1 MVSMTPTSLV
11 LASVGLGLA
20 AGALL
25 AWAVLGARA
34 AGRRR
39 ADAMRPELP
48 EVAVEVLGALDSFAV
63 ILDSSLSLVYAN
75 PAARDDPRITG
86 EELRDPEF
94 LRRARR
100 VMSSGVPDTRMPDPE
115 HPSDTVRVRI
125 VRVQRRFLAVFADD
139 LGEEQRVNAMRRDFI
154 ANVSHELKTPIAAIG
169 LLSEAVLEAAD
180 EPPIV
185 RGFAKKLKK
194 ESRRL
199 GELSRD
205 IIQLSEAQATLRPED
220 REPVSLRGVLRSEV
234 EAHLDFAAQSGV
246 DLVLTEPEDGIDP
259 ITLGRP
265 ASIGTVFANLL
276 SNAIRHSPDGGR
288 VGIGIEVAGREC
300 VITITDQG
308 DGIAPEHLPR
318 IFERFY
324 RIDTD
329 RSREGGGTGLG
340 LSIARHTMRAH
351 GGDIDVWSQTG
362 VGSSFTL
369 SFPLFDEDRPGG
381 ARKGKGGKAR
391 KARAEQKAGRAP
403 KAGGAK
409 PAKPEKPK
417 SKKPKAPDPT
427 AKQTPNGKAA
437 Q

>member
-1 MVSMTPTSLV
+1 MTPTTLV

-25 AWAVLGARA
+25 AWGIFRARA
-34 AGRRR
+34 IGRRR

-48 EVAVEVLGALDSFAV
+48 EVAVELLGSLDSFAV

-75 PAARDDPRITG
+75 PAARDDPQITG
-86 EELRDPEF
+86 EELRDTEF

-100 VMSSGVPDTRMPDPE
+100 VMSSGITDTREPDPE
-115 HPSDTVRVRI
+115 HPENTIRVRI
-125 VRVQRRFLAVFADD
+125 VRVQRRFLVVFADD

-180 EPPIV
+180 EPVIV

-194 ESRRL
+194 ESHRL

-205 IIQLSEAQATLRPED
+205 IIQLSEAQSALRAED
-220 REPVSLRGVLRSEV
+220 RETVSLRAILRSEV
-234 EAHLDFAAQSGV
+234 EAHRDFAAQSGV
-246 DLVLTEPEDGIDP
+246 ELVLTEAEGDP

-265 ASIGTVFANLL
+265 AAIGTVFANLL
-276 SNAIRHSPDGGR
+276 SNAIRHSPEGSR
-288 VGIGIEVAGREC
+288 VGIGTEITKRIC

-308 DGIAPEHLPR
+308 EGIAPEHLPR

-324 RIDTD
+324 RVDNA
-329 RSREGGGTGLG
+329 RSLEGGGTGLG

-351 GGDIDVWSQTG
+351 GGDIDVWSQPG

-369 SFPLFDEDRPGG
+369 TFPLVEQGDPHVGR
-381 ARKGKGGKAR
+381 RGGKSRRGGRSEKPA
-391 KARAEQKAGRAP
+391 KAAKAQKAKAQKAG
-403 KAGGAK
+403 
-409 PAKPEKPK
+409 K
-417 SKKPKAPDPT
+417 S
-427 AKQTPNGKAA
+427 GKAA
-437 Q
+437 ADAPAAKKRSQKPKKKAEGAAP